1 MRPPSPRTAA
11 VAALAGAVCAAGS
24 PAAGAGAVFGAPAAH
39 AAVACE
45 VDYTTNDWGTGFT
58 AAVTI
63 TNRGPAVSGWTLTY
77 SYTGNQRLANG
88 WNGRWSQSGQAVTVV
103 NESWNGSLATGG
115 AVQAGAQFT
124 YSGDNADPAGFAV
137 NGTACDGDAEPTETP
152 TTPTTPPSGGPAPE
166 LSVSG
171 NTFVDAAGETVR
183 LRGVNRSGGEF
194 ACVQGNG
201 VWDGPMDA
209 ASVAAIR
216 SWNANAVRVP
226 LNSDCWLGLDNVD
239 PAYRG
244 AAYQNAVKNY
254 VGLLE
259 GNGITPILELH
270 WSHGLWTGNDNHCD
284 TAAAE
289 CQKPMPDA
297 EYAPEFWRQVAGAYK
312 NDTAVVFDL
321 FNEPYPNNLQVMDYG
336 RSWKCWRD
344 GGPDCTGLTYE
355 AAGMQDLLD
364 AVRSTGAEN
373 VVMAAGS
380 SYSND
385 LSQWLALK
393 PSDPAGNLAAAWH
406 SYNFNYCGDASC
418 WDQQLAPV
426 AAEVPLVAGEIGE
439 NTCGHSYVDTLMAWL
454 DARGA
459 SYLGWTWNTWDCS
472 SGPSLISSYDGTPT
486 AYGAGLRDHLR
497 SAR

>member
-1 MRPPSPRTAA
+1 MRSPSPRTAA
-11 VAALAGAVCAAGS
+11 AAALTGALCAAGS
-24 PAAGAGAVFGAPAAH
+24 LAAAGAVLGAPPAR

-45 VDYTTNDWGTGFT
+45 VAYTTNDWGTGFT

-63 TNRGPAVSGWTLTY
+63 TNRGAAATGWTLTY

-88 WNGRWSQSGQAVTVV
+88 WNGRWSQSGAAVTVQ
-103 NESWNGSLATGG
+103 NENWNGALATG
-115 AVQAGAQFT
+115 ASVQAGAQFT
-124 YSGDNADPAGFAV
+124 YSGSNADPTDFKV
-137 NGTACDGDAEPTETP
+137 NGTACNGDTGPTDPP
-152 TTPTTPPSGGPAPE
+152 TTPTTPPPGGPAPE
-166 LSVSG
+166 LKVSG
-171 NTFVDAAGETVR
+171 NAFTDAAGNTVR

-201 VWDGPMDA
+201 IWDGPMDA
-209 ASVAAIR
+209 ASVAVIKG
-216 SWNANAVRVP
+216 WNANAVRVP

-244 AAYQNAVKNY
+244 TAYRNAVRNY

-259 GNGITPILELH
+259 ENGITPILELH
-270 WSHGLWTGNDNHCD
+270 WSHGLWTGNDNHCA

-297 EYAPEFWRQVAGAYK
+297 EYAPEFWRQVAAAYK
-312 NDTAVVFDL
+312 DDKAVVFDL

-336 RSWKCWRD
+336 QSWKCWRD
-344 GGPDCTGLTYE
+344 GGADCTGLTYE

-373 VVMAAGS
+373 VVMVAGS

-385 LSQWLALK
+385 LSQWLTLK

-406 SYNFNYCGDASC
+406 SYNFNYCKDAAC

-426 AAEVPLVAGEIGE
+426 AAAVPLVAGEIGE
-439 NTCGHSYVDTLMAWL
+439 NTCGHAYVDTLMAWL
-454 DARGA
+454 DAHAA